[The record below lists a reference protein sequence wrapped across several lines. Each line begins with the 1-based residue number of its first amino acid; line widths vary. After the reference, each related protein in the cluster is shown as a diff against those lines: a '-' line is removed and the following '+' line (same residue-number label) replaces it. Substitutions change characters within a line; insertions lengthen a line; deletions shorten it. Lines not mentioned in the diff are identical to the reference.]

1 MGWLTIDFDPLLC
14 NNQISIKACFD
25 GGCQEQPWAAFW
37 IYNRPLMDPGQRLFV
52 FLGEGKMETILRHK
66 AEAGLVERA
75 LNGDV
80 LAANTVFN
88 YLSSTNPHLRQIMKE
103 TLHELQDDR
112 LWRHLLRC
120 LALQRWDDQLDC
132 ERRHDPEASARIDAS
147 ICEAFVEDTSEADRE
162 LKLIVLREGMAHSDT
177 RLRHAAAYLLG
188 HRKDPRAIPILDEAI
203 DEANSQWQLRAIRAL
218 AVLKH
223 EHCGRPL
230 IKALAKDRN
239 VLHQAA
245 NRALQELDTAAASA
259 YVEAL
264 NHPNRHI
271 RWHAARGLGQIGD
284 TRCVDVLVEGLYDD
298 NRSVRWATARVLANL
313 DRQAVPAILNVL
325 IQHTLTEPLR
335 EAGFHALN
343 SMPSIQTRE
352 RLKPLLLVLG
362 GSSTSM
368 QASAVANRLLEEW

>member
-1 MGWLTIDFDPLLC
+1 LTIDFDSLFC
-14 NNQISIKACFD
+14 HNNISNKVGFD
-25 GGCQEQPWAAFW
+25 GGVRVEPWTASG
-37 IYNRPLMDPGQRLFV
+37 NCDEPLMTPGQWLFV
-52 FLGEGKMETILRHK
+52 FLGEGKMETTLRHK
-66 AEAGLVERA
+66 AEAGLLERA
-75 LNGDV
+75 LDGDT

-88 YLSSTNPHLRQIMKE
+88 YLSSTNPHLRRMMEE

-132 ERRHDPEASARIDAS
+132 ERRHDPEASARIDAA
-147 ICEAFVEDTSEADRE
+147 ICEAFIEDTSEADRE
-162 LKLIVLREGMAHSDT
+162 LKLTVLREGLAHSDS

-188 HRKDPRAIPILDEAI
+188 HRKDPRAVPILDEAI
-203 DEANSQWQLRAIRAL
+203 DEANTQWQLRAIQAL
-218 AVLKH
+218 TVLKD
-223 EHCGRPL
+223 EHSGRPL

-245 NRALQELDTAAASA
+245 NRALQELDKEAATA

-264 NHPNRHI
+264 NHPDRHI

-284 TRCVDVLVEGLYDD
+284 ARCVDVLVEGLYDD
-298 NRSVRWATARVLANL
+298 NPSVRWATARALANL
-313 DRQAVPAILNVL
+313 DQQAVPAILNVL

-335 EAGFHALN
+335 EASFHALT
-343 SMPSIQTRE
+343 SMPSTRTRE
-352 RLKPLLLVLG
+352 RLKPLLLVLR

-368 QASAVANRLLEEW
+368 LASAIANRLLAEW